1 MDVLDFRVLVY
12 VLRVLSS
19 AAHTRGSYVHLFVF
33 VVLMNTMILV
43 TPCIIPLKEL
53 GDSTVGSLKNLQALL
68 ASATG
73 FLRGA

>member
-1 MDVLDFRVLVY
+1 MDLLDFRVLVY

-19 AAHTRGSYVHLFVF
+19 AVHTRGSYVHLFVF

-43 TPCIIPLKEL
+43 TPCIIPLKAL
-53 GDSTVGSLKNLQALL
+53 GDSTVASLNNLQGLL

>member
-1 MDVLDFRVLVY
+1 MDLLDFRVLVY

-43 TPCIIPLKEL
+43 TPCIIPLKAL
-53 GDSTVGSLKNLQALL
+53 ADSTVESLNNLKSLL
-68 ASATG
+68 ATATG

>member
-1 MDVLDFRVLVY
+1 MDLLDFRVLVY

-19 AAHTRGSYVHLFVF
+19 AVHTRGSYVHLFVF

-53 GDSTVGSLKNLQALL
+53 GDVTIESLKNLTILL
-68 ASATG
+68 ASATA